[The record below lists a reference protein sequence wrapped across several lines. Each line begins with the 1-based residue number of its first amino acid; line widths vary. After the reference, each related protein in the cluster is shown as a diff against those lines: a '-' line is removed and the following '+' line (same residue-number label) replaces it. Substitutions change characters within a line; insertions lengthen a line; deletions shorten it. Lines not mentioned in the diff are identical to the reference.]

1 MVNHPPGC
9 RRAGTGLS
17 PTPGVPNTQAL
28 GGHQIPRW
36 DFGRPPR
43 PVPLQEAVDDILAA
57 LRHDPQT
64 AIPEICSL
72 KPQAQ
77 ALITQ
82 GLSLRCRALLSQLP
96 DAGAP
101 LSDGDIRGLL
111 AAAEALI
118 RIDAQQP
125 SWRLLLTDVLTAAG
139 TRGPGPR
146 ERVCVPGPSHPAQ
159 SLMQNGRKRPWI
171 QRLPRPLL
179 PPRAPAPGTGAAVL
193 LARSPMWLRLQ
204 GGQGKG

>member
-1 MVNHPPGC
+1 M
-9 RRAGTGLS
+9 
-17 PTPGVPNTQAL
+17 
-28 GGHQIPRW
+28 
-36 DFGRPPR
+36 
-43 PVPLQEAVDDILAA
+43 DDILAA
-57 LRHDPQT
+57 LRQDPQT

-146 ERVCVPGPSHPAQ
+146 ERVCVCPAPLTPRSPLCKTGERGPGFSAFQGPS
-159 SLMQNGRKRPWI
+159 SRPEP
-171 QRLPRPLL
+171 QLL
-179 PPRAPAPGTGAAVL
+179 G
-193 LARSPMWLRLQ
+193 LARPCF
-204 GGQGKG
+204 

>member
-1 MVNHPPGC
+1 M
-9 RRAGTGLS
+9 
-17 PTPGVPNTQAL
+17 
-28 GGHQIPRW
+28 
-36 DFGRPPR
+36 
-43 PVPLQEAVDDILAA
+43 DDILAA

-96 DAGAP
+96 HAGAP

-125 SWRLLLTDVLTAAG
+125 SWRLLLADVLTAAG

-146 ERVCVPGPSHPAQ
+146 ERVCARPLSPRAVPYAKREKEALDSAPSKAPPPAQ
-159 SLMQNGRKRPWI
+159 SPSSWDWRGRASSSFPHV
-171 QRLPRPLL
+171 
-179 PPRAPAPGTGAAVL
+179 ASPAGRTREGVISGSRQGRGVL
-193 LARSPMWLRLQ
+193 GNSHICLFNRS
-204 GGQGKG
+204 